1 MEKALETQFVC
12 INCLNPSSSLYT
24 EYSRDVIRMTEC
36 KNCGLIVDKYIEY
49 DITLIIIDLILQYK
63 SAYRHVLINLN
74 FKSFFRIIFIFLL
87 CDAYEDWIERKS
99 LADPVRIFY
108 DLEWTFYECLLK
120 SLMEFLVYSIS
131 IYLLI
136 NLLIQIKQI
145 KPKIKKFLLK
155 TNKNYFVFSF
165 ECALISFYGNL
176 FIVFSIIWKL
186 HGQYLHKV
194 LTQSFLFIS
203 HLQIQKALYPEFGF
217 WNILAILISILFQ
230 FIAGYF
236 TQKYIKM
243 FTNTFY

>member
-1 MEKALETQFVC
+1 MEKSSETQFVC

-49 DITLIIIDLILQYK
+49 DITLIIIDL
-63 SAYRHVLINLN
+63 
-74 FKSFFRIIFIFLL
+74 SFFRIIFIFLL

-99 LADPVRIFY
+99 LADPVRIIY

-145 KPKIKKFLLK
+145 KV
-155 TNKNYFVFSF
+155 N
-165 ECALISFYGNL
+165 
-176 FIVFSIIWKL
+176 
-186 HGQYLHKV
+186 
-194 LTQSFLFIS
+194 
-203 HLQIQKALYPEFGF
+203 
-217 WNILAILISILFQ
+217 
-230 FIAGYF
+230 
-236 TQKYIKM
+236 
-243 FTNTFY
+243 